1 MKNLLLFLLV
11 LTITEQVVSQNFKG
25 KVINAATAEPVPNAH
40 IENRETGSIVF
51 SDDSGNFE
59 IGIEGFPASLN
70 ISGVGFK
77 NLKVEIFNADHPG
90 LFYLSPSRENL
101 SEVIITSTA
110 IPARMQDLPAAV
122 SLVSASDLKRGDNTN
137 LVEKFNNVPGM
148 YVNQG
153 ALNTNKIN
161 IRGIGARSQ
170 YSTNRIQSYFD
181 GIPLTTAEGDL
192 TLDDI
197 DPESLDRIEV
207 IKGPTSSVYGAGLG
221 GSVNLFSALPKSP
234 KTEVALKS
242 QVGSFNTLKNVVRA
256 MHATKNTAINAN
268 YTELTSDGYRD
279 NGEYDR
285 QSALINA
292 RLQTSEE
299 NSLSLLATF
308 TKLKAYIP
316 SSLNEDDFLNNPQS
330 ANANWEAARGFESY
344 ERGLLG
350 ASYEHNFSENFSN
363 TTSIYLS
370 FRDGYEPRFFDIL
383 KEEQVSTGARTR
395 FNLELLVFKL
405 PSQISFGAEY
415 YNEWYNGA
423 TFENLFRE
431 YENQGSV
438 MGQRLSGNEQDRNYS
453 NFFGQMNLELTN
465 KWMLEA
471 GFNINSTQYM
481 LNDLYAQD
489 EIDQSGDYR
498 FDLIFSPRI
507 GTTYEISPGKNLY
520 GTLSHGFSTP
530 TVAETL
536 TPEGLINTALQ
547 PETGIN
553 YEMGF
558 KGNWLENRL
567 YTEISAYS
575 IRIEDLLVAQ
585 RVAEDRY
592 VGLNAGKTI
601 HNGLEILLNY
611 NFKLSPGI
619 FAKPYFNAAF
629 NFFEFEEFI
638 NNDQD
643 FSGNKLPGVPK
654 STINLGLNLESDL
667 GLDLFAGYRAVGEI
681 PLDDANS
688 GYSDN
693 YQLFNLK
700 ASWSFDV
707 FRDVG
712 VNFYAGINN
721 VFDEHYA
728 ASILTNAVGFGGAAP
743 RYYYPG
749 NPRNYYGGMQLNY
762 LF

>member
-1 MKNLLLFLLV
+1 MKKFLLFLLV
-11 LTITEQVVSQNFKG
+11 LISAEQVVSQNFEG
-25 KVINAATAEPVPNAH
+25 KVINAATAEPVINAR
-40 IENRETGSIVF
+40 IENPATGTIVF
-51 SDDSGNFE
+51 SDDAGNFE
-59 IGIEGFPASLN
+59 IRIEDFPAMLS
-70 ISGVGFK
+70 ISGIGFE
-77 NLKVEIFNADHPG
+77 NLEVEILNAEHHG
-90 LFYLSPSRENL
+90 VFYLSPSLENL

-110 IPARMQDLPAAV
+110 IPGRLQDLPAAV

-181 GIPLTTAEGDL
+181 GIPLTTAEGEL

-221 GSVNLFSALPKSP
+221 GSVNLFSALPKSL
-234 KTEVALKS
+234 KTEAAFKS
-242 QVGSFNTLKNVVRA
+242 QVGSFNTRKNVVRA
-256 MHATKNTAINAN
+256 VHATTNAAIHAN
-268 YTELTSDGYRD
+268 YSELTSDGYRD

-285 QSALINA
+285 QSAVINA

-330 ANANWEAARGFESY
+330 ANGNWEAARGYESY
-344 ERGLLG
+344 DRGMLG
-350 ASYEHNFSENFSN
+350 ASYLHNFSENFSN
-363 TTSIYLS
+363 TTSVYLS
-370 FRDGYEPRFFDIL
+370 FRDAYEPRPFDIL
-383 KEEQVSTGARTR
+383 KEERVSAGARTR

-405 PSQISFGAEY
+405 PSQVSFGAEY

-431 YENQGSV
+431 YEDQGSV

-453 NFFGQMNLELTN
+453 NFFGQMNLELSE

-471 GFNINSTQYM
+471 GFNINSTQYS

-498 FDLIFSPRI
+498 FDLIFSPRV
-507 GTTYEISPGKNLY
+507 GTTYEVSPGKNFY
-520 GTLSHGFSTP
+520 GTISHGFSTP

-536 TPEGLINTALQ
+536 TPEGLINTGLQ

-553 YEMGF
+553 YELGF

-567 YTEISAYS
+567 YTEFSAYS

-585 RVAEDRY
+585 RVAEDQY

-601 HNGLEILLNY
+601 HNGLEFLVNY
-611 NFKLSPGI
+611 NLNLTPGI
-619 FAKPYFNAAF
+619 SAKPYLNAAF
-629 NFFEFEEFI
+629 NFFEFDEFV

-643 FSGNKLPGVPK
+643 FSGNELPGVPK
-654 STINLGLNLESDL
+654 STLNLGLNLESDL

-681 PLDDANS
+681 PLNDANS
-688 GYSDN
+688 GYSEK
-693 YQLFNLK
+693 YQLVNLK
-700 ASWSFDV
+700 ASWSFDIL
-707 FRDVG
+707 RDLG

-728 ASILTNAVGFGGAAP
+728 ASVLTNAVGFGGAAP

-749 NPRNYYGGMQLNY
+749 NPRNYYGGVQLNY
-762 LF
+762 IF

>member
-1 MKNLLLFLLV
+1 MKNLLLLLLV
-11 LTITEQVVSQNFKG
+11 LIGTEQVIGQNFEG
-25 KVINAATAEPVPNAH
+25 KVINAASAAPVLKAR
-40 IENRETGSIVF
+40 IENTATGSVVL
-51 SDDSGNFE
+51 SDEAGNFE
-59 IGIEGFPASLN
+59 ISIVDFPARLN
-70 ISGVGFK
+70 ITAAGFE
-77 NLKVEIFNADHPG
+77 NLDIDILNPDHPG
-90 LFYLSPSRENL
+90 VFYLNPLLENL

-110 IPARMQDLPAAV
+110 IPARLQELPAPV
-122 SLVSASDLKRGDNTN
+122 SLVSSRDLKRGDNTN

-148 YVNQG
+148 FVNQG

-181 GIPLTTAEGDL
+181 GIPLTTAEGEL

-207 IKGPTSSVYGAGLG
+207 IKGPTSSIYGAGLG
-221 GSVNLFSALPKSP
+221 GSVNLFSALPKKP
-234 KTEVALKS
+234 KTEASIKS
-242 QVGSFNTLKNVVRA
+242 QIGSFNTRKNVVRA
-256 MHATKNTAINAN
+256 MHATSNTAIHAN
-268 YTELTSDGYRD
+268 FTNLTSDGYRD

-292 RLQTSEE
+292 RLQTSED
-299 NSLSLLATF
+299 NSLSLLANF

-316 SSLNEDDFLNNPQS
+316 SSLNKNDFLNNPQI

-344 ERGLLG
+344 DRGMLG
-350 ASYEHNFSENFSN
+350 ASYLHKFSENFSN
-363 TTSIYLS
+363 NTSIYLS
-370 FRDGYEPRFFDIL
+370 FRDAYEPRFFDIL
-383 KEEQVSTGARTR
+383 KEERVSAGARTR
-395 FNLELLVFKL
+395 FNLDILAFNL

-415 YNEWYNGA
+415 YNEWYN
-423 TFENLFRE
+423 TSIFENLFRE
-431 YENQGSV
+431 FEDQGSV
-438 MGQRLSGNEQDRNYS
+438 LGQRLSGNEQDRNYI
-453 NFFGQMNLELTN
+453 NFFGQMNLEVSEKWKLT
-465 KWMLEA
+465 A
-471 GFNINSTQYM
+471 GFNVNSTQYS
-481 LNDLYAQD
+481 LNDLYVQD
-489 EIDQSGDYR
+489 EVDQSGDYR

-507 GTTYEISPGKNLY
+507 GSTYEISTGKNLY
-520 GTLSHGFSTP
+520 GTISHGFSTP

-536 TPEGLINTALQ
+536 TPEGLINTDLQ

-553 YEMGF
+553 YELGF
-558 KGNWLENRL
+558 KGNWLENHL
-567 YTEISAYS
+567 YTEFSAYS

-601 HNGLEILLNY
+601 HNGLEFLVNY
-611 NFKLSPGI
+611 NWNLAPGI
-619 FAKPYFNAAF
+619 SAKPYFNAAF
-629 NFFEFEEFI
+629 NFFEFEDFV

-643 FSGNKLPGVPK
+643 FSGNELPGVPK
-654 STINLGLNLESDL
+654 STLNLGLNLESDL
-667 GLDLFAGYRAVGEI
+667 GLDLFAGYSTVGEI

-688 GYSDN
+688 GYSEN
-693 YQLFNLK
+693 YQLVNLK
-700 ASWSFDV
+700 ASWNFNIL
-707 FRDVG
+707 RDLG

-749 NPRNYYGGMQLNY
+749 NPRNYYGGVQLNY